1 MTTTHGFV
9 LVREQM
15 IPELNTLA
23 RIWRHQKT
31 GAQLLSMENDDENK
45 CFGITFR
52 TPPTDSTGIAHIME
66 HAVLAGSRKYPLK
79 EPFIHLVKGSLK
91 TFLNAMTYPDRTA
104 YPVAS
109 TNLQD
114 FYNLV
119 EVYLDAVFYPLI
131 TPHHLDQEGWHYEL
145 DKPDAPLSYKGVV
158 FNEMKGAYS
167 SPEALLYRYSK
178 QTLFPDNTYAFDS
191 GGDPAAIPDLT
202 YQAFKQFHATY
213 YHPANALIYFYGDD
227 DPVERLH
234 ILDNYLRDFD
244 PIAVNGQVAL
254 QSSFQEPRRFTFP
267 YGVDETTDIQ
277 KKAMVQINWLL
288 PENTDQVLLMGL
300 DLLSDAL
307 VGTQASPLRKALVDS
322 GLGDDVTGGG
332 LGVGL
337 RQMTFAVGLK
347 GIALDDAPQVETL
360 IFATLEELAA
370 AGIDPE
376 TVEAALNTTEFALR
390 ENNTGSFPRGLSLL
404 FRALTTWVYDGD
416 PLAPLA
422 YEGLLAALKA
432 NLASDPTYLQTLI
445 RRYLL
450 DNPHRTTVIL
460 QPDPEHNR
468 RLEQSE
474 RERLAAAAA
483 RLTEADRQEILA
495 NAQALKQ
502 RQEAPD
508 DPAAL
513 AALPM
518 LKLSDLDREIKTIPL
533 AVESAQGGTVL
544 FHDLFT
550 NGIVYLD
557 IGLDL
562 HAVPQE
568 LLPLVS
574 LFGRSLI
581 EMGTETEDYVK
592 LAQRIGRKTGGVHPS
607 TLTSA
612 VRHQDEATAWFF
624 LHGKATVA
632 QAPELLAILRDML
645 LTVKLDNQERFRQI
659 VQKVRSRH
667 EAGLIPGGSA
677 VVAGRLRAGF
687 NQADW
692 LAEQMGGLSQLFFLR
707 ELEGQIERDWPAVVE
722 QLEAVRRHLLNR
734 NSLLANVTLDSANWA
749 VFEPQLHEFLG
760 TLPAGPATKA
770 PWNPIYQ
777 ADNEGL
783 TIPAQVNYV
792 GKGANLYNLGYQ
804 HHGSINVITN
814 YIRTGWLWEKVRMQG
829 GAYGASIG
837 FSKQSGVLT
846 FTSYRDPNLI
856 NTLTVYDQTSQM
868 LRTTELSDDELTMS
882 IIGAIGAMDAYQLP
896 DAKGYTSM
904 VRYLLGESDATRQ
917 QTRDE
922 ILNTTAQDFRRFA
935 EVLDEVKTQG
945 RVVVMG
951 SAGAVEV
958 ANASKGDWLK
968 IKKVL

>member
-1 MTTTHGFV
+1 MTTHGFE
-9 LVREQM
+9 LVREQL
-15 IPELNTLA
+15 IPELNTRA
-23 RIWRHQKT
+23 RLWKHIKT

-119 EVYLDAVFYPLI
+119 EVYLDAVFHPLI
-131 TPHHLDQEGWHYEL
+131 TPHHLEQEGWHYEL
-145 DKPDAPLSYKGVV
+145 EQPNAPLRFKGVV

-178 QTLFPDNTYAFDS
+178 QTLFPDNTYAYDS

-202 YQAFKQFHATY
+202 YEAFKNFHDTY
-213 YHPANALIYFYGDD
+213 YHPSNAQIYFYGDD
-227 DPVERLH
+227 DPVERLRL
-234 ILDNYLRDFD
+234 LDEYLRDFE
-244 PIAVNGQVAL
+244 PIPVNGQVPL
-254 QSSFQEPRRFTFP
+254 QPAFDAPRTFTFP
-267 YGVDETTDIQ
+267 YGIDATTDGR
-277 KKAMVQINWLL
+277 KKAMVQVNWLL
-288 PENTDQVLLMGL
+288 PENNDQVLMMGL

-347 GIALDDAPQVETL
+347 GIAQEDADKVEAL
-360 IFATLEELAA
+360 IFDTLEKLAA
-370 AGIDPE
+370 EGIDPD
-376 TVEAALNTTEFALR
+376 TVEAALNSTEFALR
-390 ENNTGSFPRGLSLL
+390 ENNTGSFPRGLSLM

-422 YEGLLAALKA
+422 YEGLLAALKQ
-432 NLASDPTYLQTLI
+432 NLAGDPAYLQTLI

-450 DNPHRTTVIL
+450 ENPHRTTVIL
-460 QPDPEHNR
+460 EPDPDHNA
-468 RLEQSE
+468 RLEAAE
-474 RERLAAAAA
+474 AARLAAVEG
-483 RLTEADRQEILA
+483 RLTEADRQQIATNTQE
-495 NAQALKQ
+495 LKQ

-518 LKLSDLDREIKTIPL
+518 LKLSDLDRDVKTIPI
-533 AVESAQGGTVL
+533 AVEQAGGSTVL

-557 IGLDL
+557 VGFDL

-607 TLTSA
+607 TFTSA
-612 VRHQDEATAWFF
+612 VRNQAEASAWFF

-632 QAPELLAILRDML
+632 QTPELLDILRDLL

-667 EAGLIPGGSA
+667 EASLVPNGSGI
-677 VVAGRLRAGF
+677 VAGRLRAGF
-687 NQADW
+687 SESDW
-692 LAEQMGGLSQLFFLR
+692 LAEQIGGLSQLFFLR

-734 NSLLANVTLDSANWA
+734 SSLLANVTLDGANWA
-749 VFEPQLHEFLG
+749 TVEPQLQQFLD
-760 TLPAGPATKA
+760 TLPAGASTKA
-770 PWNPIYQ
+770 TWTPTFEQ
-777 ADNEGL
+777 SNEGL

-792 GKGANLYNLGYQ
+792 GKGANLYDLGYE

-814 YIRTGWLWEKVRMQG
+814 FVRTGWLWEKVRMQG
-829 GAYGASIG
+829 GAYGASVG

-846 FTSYRDPNLI
+846 FTSYRDPNLLA
-856 NTLTVYDQTSQM
+856 TLDVYDQTGQV
-868 LRTTELSDDELTMS
+868 LRNVDLSEEELTMS
-882 IIGAIGAMDAYQLP
+882 IIGAIGSMDAYQLP

-917 QTRDE
+917 QTRDQ
-922 ILNTTAQDFRRFA
+922 ILSTTVQDFRRFA
-935 EVLDEVKTQG
+935 DVLDEVKARG
-945 RVVVMG
+945 RVVVLG
-951 SAGAVEV
+951 SAGAVEA
-958 ANASKGDWLK
+958 ANANKGDWLK